1 MLINALNLNPKMY
14 TIQLKK
20 KSSTK
25 TSNNSY
31 DILLKK
37 DKSRL
42 PIGSYN
48 QAKMIITLDLES
60 YIFAITKGCLISE
73 NFKKIFTK
81 TTMNVSNKKNIKIIF

>member
-1 MLINALNLNPKMY
+1 MY

>member
-1 MLINALNLNPKMY
+1 MLINALNCKMY

-20 KSSTK
+20 KSNTK

-37 DKSRL
+37 DKNRL

-81 TTMNVSNKKNIKIIF
+81 TTMNISNKKNIKIIF

>member
-1 MLINALNLNPKMY
+1 MY

-20 KSSTK
+20 KSNTK

>member
-1 MLINALNLNPKMY
+1 MY

-20 KSSTK
+20 KSNTK

-37 DKSRL
+37 DKNRL

-48 QAKMIITLDLES
+48 QAKMIVTLDLES

-73 NFKKIFTK
+73 NFKKIFIK
-81 TTMNVSNKKNIKIIF
+81 TTMNFSNKKNIKIIF

>member
-1 MLINALNLNPKMY
+1 MLINALNRKMY

-20 KSSTK
+20 KSNTK

-81 TTMNVSNKKNIKIIF
+81 TTMNISNKKNIKIIF

>member
-1 MLINALNLNPKMY
+1 MY
-14 TIQLKK
+14 SIQLKK

-25 TSNNSY
+25 TNNNSY

-37 DKSRL
+37 DKYNL

-48 QAKMIITLDLES
+48 QNKMIVTLDLES

-81 TTMNVSNKKNIKIIF
+81 TTMNISSKKTIKIIF

>member
-1 MLINALNLNPKMY
+1 MY

-20 KSSTK
+20 KSNTK

-37 DKSRL
+37 DKNRL

-48 QAKMIITLDLES
+48 QAKMIVTLDLES

-73 NFKKIFTK
+73 NFKKIFIK
-81 TTMNVSNKKNIKIIF
+81 TTINFSNKKNIKIIF

>member
-1 MLINALNLNPKMY
+1 MY

-20 KSSTK
+20 KSNTK
-25 TSNNSY
+25 TSSNGY

-37 DKSRL
+37 GKRRL

-48 QAKMIITLDLES
+48 QAKMIVTLDLES

-73 NFKKIFTK
+73 NFKKIFIK
-81 TTMNVSNKKNIKIIF
+81 ATMNISNKKNIKIIF

>member
-1 MLINALNLNPKMY
+1 MY
-14 TIQLKK
+14 IIQLKK
-20 KSSTK
+20 KSNTK
-25 TSNNSY
+25 TNNNSY

-37 DKSRL
+37 DKHRL

-48 QAKMIITLDLES
+48 QSKMIVTLDLES

-81 TTMNVSNKKNIKIIF
+81 TTSNLTNKKNIKIFF

>member
-1 MLINALNLNPKMY
+1 MY
-14 TIQLKK
+14 AIRLKK

-25 TSNNSY
+25 TNNNSY

-37 DKSRL
+37 SKYNS

-48 QAKMIITLDLES
+48 QTKMIVTLDLDS
-60 YIFAITKGCLISE
+60 YIFAITKGCIISE

-81 TTMNVSNKKNIKIIF
+81 TTMNISNKKNIKIIF

>member
-1 MLINALNLNPKMY
+1 MLINALNHKMY
-14 TIQLKK
+14 SIQLKK

-25 TSNNSY
+25 TNNNSY

-37 DKSRL
+37 DKYNL

-48 QAKMIITLDLES
+48 QNKMIVTLDLES

-81 TTMNVSNKKNIKIIF
+81 TTMNISSKKTIKIIF